1 MVTFQVPALQVVWH
15 MHGRVGDSPVIGAGL
30 YVDNEYGAAVCTGL
44 GEVVLKNL
52 SSFLAVEL
60 MRNKKSPQKACEIA
74 IERLLAKTPNYK
86 DLQVGMIAINKK
98 GETGAYAIHPNFTY
112 AKTSNTINKVFEAAH
127 KILESNKNIKID
139 LIIVGQACLD
149 NIQFEDILKNLKSL
163 KQESHVLLIP
173 EIINSK
179 TAKGLFSNK
188 LVDGIISRNCSLND
202 FRIAIETLTKG
213 DVYIGPDISLHQS
226 NEMTVQVTKKDN
238 PYYLLQKLTI
248 QEKKIMELV
257 IEGKSSTD
265 IAQLLFRSV
274 HTIKTHRKNMLH
286 KLGVSNT
293 IELISF
299 LDSVD
304 YNK

>member
-1 MVTFQVPALQVVWH
+1 MEKLSVVIIDGSELFAQGIKDQLVHNKITTSSNIVISTHSSQV
-15 MHGRVGDSPVIGAGL
+15 
-30 YVDNEYGAAVCTGL
+30 
-44 GEVVLKNL
+44 
-52 SSFLAVEL
+52 
-60 MRNKKSPQKACEIA
+60 
-74 IERLLAKTPNYK
+74 
-86 DLQVGMIAINKK
+86 DL
-98 GETGAYAIHPNFTY
+98 P
-112 AKTSNTINKVFEAAH
+112 SN
-127 KILESNKNIKID
+127 ID

-149 NIQFEDILKNLKSL
+149 NIQFEDILKNIKSL
-163 KQESHVLLIP
+163 KRESYVLLIP

-202 FRIAIETLTKG
+202 FRIAAETLIKG

-286 KLGVSNT
+286 KLGVSNS

-304 YNK
+304 YYK

>member
-1 MVTFQVPALQVVWH
+1 
-15 MHGRVGDSPVIGAGL
+15 
-30 YVDNEYGAAVCTGL
+30 
-44 GEVVLKNL
+44 
-52 SSFLAVEL
+52 
-60 MRNKKSPQKACEIA
+60 
-74 IERLLAKTPNYK
+74 
-86 DLQVGMIAINKK
+86 
-98 GETGAYAIHPNFTY
+98 
-112 AKTSNTINKVFEAAH
+112 
-127 KILESNKNIKID
+127 
-139 LIIVGQACLD
+139 
-149 NIQFEDILKNLKSL
+149 
-163 KQESHVLLIP
+163 
-173 EIINSK
+173 
-179 TAKGLFSNK
+179 
-188 LVDGIISRNCSLND
+188 
-202 FRIAIETLTKG
+202 LTKG

>member
-1 MVTFQVPALQVVWH
+1 MEKLSVVIIDGSELFAQGIQNQLVQNKIAPLSNIFISTHSSQV
-15 MHGRVGDSPVIGAGL
+15 
-30 YVDNEYGAAVCTGL
+30 
-44 GEVVLKNL
+44 
-52 SSFLAVEL
+52 
-60 MRNKKSPQKACEIA
+60 
-74 IERLLAKTPNYK
+74 
-86 DLQVGMIAINKK
+86 DL
-98 GETGAYAIHPNFTY
+98 P
-112 AKTSNTINKVFEAAH
+112 SN
-127 KILESNKNIKID
+127 ID

-304 YNK
+304 YYK